1 MFETNEGNMV
11 YNLLYNKLN
20 KINAENANVSKL
32 NAILFTIHAE
42 KMANIISKKFNIKYT
57 ALNYYKEKFSLNA
70 NNDQHS
76 LLKYNQ
82 FVGENSLTRDSL
94 RLVEAKKMSENF
106 SNMSDIWKK
115 TGWFQGFDYKW
126 RYEIP
131 DNIDKINFS
140 LFNFVEVA
148 RLGQIYNNDKLY
160 NAYPFLYDTPVMI
173 KSLENKTFGLVAK
186 FKDCDSFY
194 SKEITHGIILNKNI
208 LNMQNTYEDL
218 KSTLLHEIQ
227 HIIQER
233 ENFAIGGDEKLAQKI
248 KDISD
253 IDDAY
258 KEQFKKIY
266 MNTKS
271 DKDSFTVLQALS
283 QLSEMQEENPVL
295 YNRVYKYFSLKDI
308 DVYSVYKNL
317 GGEQEARL
325 TATRAINKDNKM
337 PLVHD
342 NKSIIISREEQKLY
356 YNISD
361 INTKNIGGDINLLDN
376 GTRVINLY
384 KQSNE
389 STFLHEMS
397 HMFLMDLKEMA
408 RYDKQSKIDIDIVN
422 NWAEWKENEDYK
434 IFLNTPFE
442 EEFKQ
447 RHIAILRAKTSG
459 NKELFYKLKEEW
471 KHERFAR
478 GFEIYIKEE
487 KAPTKELNNVFNKF
501 KKYLNRIYDNY
512 LSVGYKPSKS
522 VKNIMDKMITTDIS
536 LEIFIDNK
544 INEGKSDR
552 AIKKLCL
559 DKNFTELKKQS
570 TTQKIKLLNSYI
582 KNSHKK
588 NSLSR

>member
-115 TGWFQGFDYKW
+115 TGWFQGFDNKW

-131 DNIDKINFS
+131 DNIDKINFG

-173 KSLENKTFGLVAK
+173 KSLENKTLGLVAK
-186 FKDCDSFY
+186 CKDCDSFY
-194 SKEITHGIILNKNI
+194 SKQITHGIILNKNI
-208 LNMQNTYEDL
+208 LNMQNAYKAL

-271 DKDSFTVLQALS
+271 DKDDLIVLQALS